1 VALHFLD
8 GFTERFAEAVAVSGR
23 LLEAIAG
30 HRRVTVEHR
39 TAATNVTIIRVAG
52 ADAATLPER
61 LLACGIAI
69 RPARRVRHGGAE
81 FALHTNETIL
91 RRPLAAII
99 DNFAGALDE
108 TA

>member
-8 GFTERFAEAVAVSGR
+8 GFAERFAEAVAVSER

-39 TAATNVTIIRVAG
+39 TAATNVAIIRVAG
-52 ADAATLPER
+52 AGAASLPQR
-61 LLACGIAI
+61 LSARGIAI
-69 RPARRVRHGGAE
+69 RPARRGWDGGAE

-91 RRPLAAII
+91 QCPLAEII
-99 DNFAGALDE
+99 DGFAAALDE